1 MWYQAAAHESWLVR
15 CSLHAP
21 GFRGEQS
28 ASIPLI
34 LQESAD
40 ATCTHP
46 PDVPPPSFLH
56 ANFVAIRE
64 NRFSSSK
71 ELNQSFR
78 GGTSTS
84 QPPPYILIL
93 ILKDFFMHHHSPG
106 QTLGILSFP
115 VAAHFSLLH
124 HAPIFSWIHSLGG
137 QGRYVWGI
145 VRFIVKRSESS
156 IQSLASRV
164 QRLKSSVQSP
174 ASSVDS
180 CVQSP
185 GIPVCPFYMR
195 KQNEITFTWSMKSQ
209 ETYNSNSNV

>member
-15 CSLHAP
+15 CSLLAP

-40 ATCTHP
+40 TTCTHP

-64 NRFSSSK
+64 NRFSSSR

-78 GGTSTS
+78 GGTSAS

-93 ILKDFFMHHHSPG
+93 ILKDFFMHHHS
-106 QTLGILSFP
+106 LGILSFP

-124 HAPIFSWIHSLGG
+124 HAPIFSWIHPLDE

-145 VRFIVKRSESS
+145 VRFIVKHSESS
-156 IQSLASRV
+156 VQSLASRV
-164 QRLKSSVQSP
+164 QRLKFSVQSP
-174 ASSVDS
+174 ASSVNY

-195 KQNEITFTWSMKSQ
+195 KQNEITWSMKSQ